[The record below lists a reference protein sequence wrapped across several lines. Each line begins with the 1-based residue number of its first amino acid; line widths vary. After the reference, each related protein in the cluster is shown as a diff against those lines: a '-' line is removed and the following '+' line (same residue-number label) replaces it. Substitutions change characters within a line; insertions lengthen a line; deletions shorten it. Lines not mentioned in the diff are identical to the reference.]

1 MGSIRVS
8 AEGRVEAPAETVF
21 GYLADMRGHRPRF
34 LPPAFSGFQVESGG
48 VGAGTIT
55 RFTVNAGG
63 HRRVYRMR
71 VTEPE
76 PGRVLVESDT
86 NSSLVTTTTVTPDGS
101 ASRVRI
107 STTWDGAAG
116 AGGFFER
123 LFAPRVMQGI
133 YADALERLL
142 RAVRPGWRPRQV
154 HWVSGRDHRGRP
166 GDKRASRCGGACAP
180 AGECSGLR
188 QDRVRAG
195 RLPRYR
201 GSGQVNRTSDGVAS
215 RL

>member
-1 MGSIRVS
+1 MGSIHVS
-8 AEGRVEAPAETVF
+8 AVGRVEAPAEAVF
-21 GYLADMRGHRPRF
+21 GYLADMRGHRPGF
-34 LPPAFSGFQVESGG
+34 LPSAFSGFQVESGG

-63 HRRVYRMR
+63 HRRAYRMR

-123 LFAPRVMQGI
+123 LFAPKVMQGI
-133 YADALERLL
+133 YADALERLNAYA
-142 RAVRPGWRPRQV
+142 REHTTTDSSQPGTLARQALP
-154 HWVSGRDHRGRP
+154 SG
-166 GDKRASRCGGACAP
+166 
-180 AGECSGLR
+180 
-188 QDRVRAG
+188 
-195 RLPRYR
+195 
-201 GSGQVNRTSDGVAS
+201 
-215 RL
+215 